1 VSNPDFSGSYPPDPA
16 EPGRWGRS
24 RDGQRGERYGDGHRA
39 RGTRDAGD
47 DGYRRDRDYEWDRGA
62 GADPGYARADRPRA
76 DRPRAGHSRAAGGRN
91 SGSRADQRWADQPG
105 ADQPGA
111 DQPGADQQWAG
122 EHRADQGRASQS
134 RASQGWE
141 DQGRADQAGAD
152 QGRQAR
158 GGRRAARDAGQGR
171 RGAAG
176 AARDASG
183 MTAKDRLVA
192 KLGTDHAAAGLGAAA
207 AAGGAPAA
215 AHAMTSGYPG
225 SADPRGRG
233 PRDSGPRW
241 SGDGRGG
248 AAGMHDGNGR
258 GGRGGN
264 GGGNGRG
271 PGRPRRKGDWWR
283 RWSWKKALLASA
295 LTGVGFIILIVI
307 GIFYTYSQ
315 TPIPA
320 ASQLA
325 TGQASRVYFRDG
337 HTLVGMFGQNDRQTL
352 QPNQIPAM
360 VSNAM
365 VAAEDKHFYDEGGV
379 SPVGIMRAA
388 IADLTSGSVQQG
400 GSTITQQLVRN
411 YYSGIGTAETAT
423 RKIKEIFVAEKLA
436 SVESKAWILTN
447 YMNTV
452 PTGVNM
458 YGFGAASEAY
468 FGKPVSKLTVAQ
480 AAMIAAMPQS
490 PSYYNPDPKA
500 GAAYQALVFRWHYVL
515 RTMVQMGTLT
525 QAQADAQKFPT
536 LAKAFNNSWS
546 GYRGYIM
553 TAVYNELE
561 NTYHYTQGQID
572 DGGLRVVTTFS
583 KPMMNQLY
591 ATVAQEK
598 RQMRLDG
605 KALPSY
611 AHVGA
616 VLEAP
621 NTGQIWAM
629 YSGPNYDAK
638 NCSKI
643 RCQWDMALQNR
654 EQVGSSMKPYVLA
667 LARSQ
672 GMSVKTST
680 LDGHSPLWI
689 PPVSQP
695 STYASQSTPADTSQW
710 YEVGNDAGDAQA
722 NGVSVVTASAESLN
736 TAYTDLYHRVAGTD
750 GMNMINMA
758 KSFGVNISS
767 SASGLY
773 TQRDEVGTALGQASL
788 TVEEQASTFATL
800 ANNGQYEAPHVILE
814 IQQQLP
820 GQAMQTIQAK
830 VAHHPVLTPDQDSD
844 VDYALSFDDKPG
856 GTAPNAGLADG
867 RELIAK
873 TGTTNLSQSAFFIG
887 AIPQFSLAIGM
898 FTNEQ
903 GCPNSIA
910 GCAAAANQESA
921 PPAGLQTL
929 YGVGNLPGYGGEWP
943 ATIWHAYAQKM
954 FGTMPVQSFPTPDFG
969 GTAWN
974 MLGPYTPKPK
984 PTPMPTPT
992 STCDGISFAG
1002 HCFGNHHHPASPTPS
1017 APVPSNPVSTA
1028 PFPNPTPSGFSKQ
1041 RSSIG

>member
-1 VSNPDFSGSYPPDPA
+1 MSNPDFSGSYPPEPA
-16 EPGRWGRS
+16 EPGRWDGS
-24 RDGQRGERYGDGHRA
+24 RGGQRGERYGDGRHGRS
-39 RGTRDAGD
+39 TRDAGER
-47 DGYRRDRDYEWDRGA
+47 GYRQGRDYEWDRGA
-62 GADPGYARADRPRA
+62 ADPGYYRGADYRGADSGAGNYGADDARGAGGRA
-76 DRPRAGHSRAAGGRN
+76 SAPRAGRRPGRSRT
-91 SGSRADQRWADQPG
+91 DQSWADQS
-105 ADQPGA
+105 
-111 DQPGADQQWAG
+111 W
-122 EHRADQGRASQS
+122 ADQGGS
-134 RASQGWE
+134 G
-141 DQGRADQAGAD
+141 QGRAP
-152 QGRQAR
+152 RY
-158 GGRRAARDAGQGR
+158 GRRAVREAARAR
-171 RGAAG
+171 RGAA
-176 AARDASG
+176 AASG
-183 MTAKDRLVA
+183 MSAKDRLAA
-192 KLGTDHAAAGLGAAA
+192 KLGTGHAAAGLSAAGAADY
-207 AAGGAPAA
+207 AAGAVPAA
-215 AHAMTSGYPG
+215 GHAMAGYPG
-225 SADPRGRG
+225 PGYPGPGYPGPDHPRGSGSWDARDFGPRSGRGRG
-233 PRDSGPRW
+233 GSAEIH
-241 SGDGRGG
+241 GG
-248 AAGMHDGNGR
+248 N
-258 GGRGGN
+258 GRGGN
-264 GGGNGRG
+264 GGGGRGGNGRGG

-283 RWSWKKALLASA
+283 RWTWKKVIAMCLVSAGGFAALLVAA
-295 LTGVGFIILIVI
+295 A
-307 GIFYTYSQ
+307 FYAYSR

-320 ASQLA
+320 ASQFA

-337 HTLVGMFGQNDRQTL
+337 KTLVGMFGNNNRQTL
-352 QPNQIPAM
+352 SATQIPSM

-365 VAAEDKHFYDEGGV
+365 VAAEDKHFYEEGGV

-411 YYSGIGTAETAT
+411 YYTGIGTSETAT

-436 SVESKAWILTN
+436 SQESKSWILTN

-458 YGFGAASEAY
+458 YGFGAAAEAY

-480 AAMIAAMPQS
+480 AAMIAAMPQA

-525 QAQADAQKFPT
+525 QAQANAQKFPT
-536 LAKAFNNSWS
+536 LAKAFNNNWS

-553 TAVYNELE
+553 NAVFAELE
-561 NTYHYTQGQID
+561 NTYHYTQAQID
-572 DGGLRVVTTFS
+572 DGGLKIFTTFS

-616 VLEAP
+616 VLEQP
-621 NTGQIWAM
+621 GTGQIWAM
-629 YSGPNYDAK
+629 YSGPNYNAK

-667 LARSQ
+667 LARQQ
-672 GMSVKTST
+672 GMSVKSST

-695 STYASQSTPADTSQW
+695 DTYASQSQPATANSSSW

-722 NGVSVVTASAESLN
+722 NGVSVVTSTAESLN
-736 TAYTDLYHRVAGTD
+736 TAYTDLYHRVAGSD
-750 GMNMINMA
+750 GMNMVNLA
-758 KSFGVNISS
+758 KSFGVDVS

-788 TVEEQASTFATL
+788 TVGEQASTFATL
-800 ANNGQYEAPHVILE
+800 ANNGTYVAPHVILQ
-814 IQQQLP
+814 IQQQKP
-820 GQAMQTIQAK
+820 GQALQTTQAK
-830 VAHHPVLTPDQDSD
+830 PETHQVLTPAEDSD

-856 GTAPNAGLADG
+856 GTAPNVGLADG

-903 GCPNSIA
+903 GCPPSIA

-921 PPAGLQTL
+921 PPAGVQTL

-954 FGTMPVQSFPTPDFG
+954 FGSMSIQSFPTPDFG
-969 GTAWN
+969 GTPWN
-974 MLGPYTPKPK
+974 LLGPYTPKP
-984 PTPMPTPT
+984 TPTPT
-992 STCDGISFAG
+992 PTPTPATTCKGFYFAG
-1002 HCFGNHHHPASPTPS
+1002 HCFHGRGNNPTPAPTPS
-1017 APVPSNPVSTA
+1017 NPIPSPSL
-1028 PFPNPTPSGFSKQ
+1028 PNASPSGFSKQ
-1041 RSSIG
+1041 RPATG

>member
-1 VSNPDFSGSYPPDPA
+1 MS
-16 EPGRWGRS
+16 
-24 RDGQRGERYGDGHRA
+24 
-39 RGTRDAGD
+39 
-47 DGYRRDRDYEWDRGA
+47 
-62 GADPGYARADRPRA
+62 
-76 DRPRAGHSRAAGGRN
+76 
-91 SGSRADQRWADQPG
+91 
-105 ADQPGA
+105 
-111 DQPGADQQWAG
+111 
-122 EHRADQGRASQS
+122 
-134 RASQGWE
+134 
-141 DQGRADQAGAD
+141 
-152 QGRQAR
+152 
-158 GGRRAARDAGQGR
+158 
-171 RGAAG
+171 
-176 AARDASG
+176 
-183 MTAKDRLVA
+183 AKDRLVA
-192 KLGTDHAAAGLGAAA
+192 KLGTDHAAAGFSAAA
-207 AAGGAPAA
+207 AADYAAGGAPAA

-225 SADPRGRG
+225 SADPRGEGPQGPG

-241 SGDGRGG
+241 SGGRRGG
-248 AAGMHDGNGR
+248 AAGMHNGNGR

-271 PGRPRRKGDWWR
+271 PGRPHRKGDWWR
-283 RWSWKKALLASA
+283 RWTWKKALAASA
-295 LTGVGFIILIVI
+295 LTGVGFIILVLI

-490 PSYYNPDPKA
+490 PSYYDPDPKA

-525 QAQADAQKFPT
+525 QAQANAQKFPT

-553 TAVYNELE
+553 TAVFNELE

-758 KSFGVNISS
+758 KSFGVNVAST
-767 SASGLY
+767 ASGLY

-800 ANNGQYEAPHVILE
+800 ADNGQYNAPHVILE

-830 VAHHPVLTPDQDSD
+830 VAHHQVLTPDENSD

-867 RELIAK
+867 REIIAK

-903 GCPNSIA
+903 GCPTSIA

-943 ATIWHAYAQKM
+943 ATIWHDYAQKM

-984 PTPMPTPT
+984 PTPTPNPTN
-992 STCDGISFAG
+992 TCDGISFAG

-1028 PFPNPTPSGFSKQ
+1028 PFPNPTPTGFSKQ

>member
-1 VSNPDFSGSYPPDPA
+1 VG
-16 EPGRWGRS
+16 G
-24 RDGQRGERYGDGHRA
+24 RDG
-39 RGTRDAGD
+39 
-47 DGYRRDRDYEWDRGA
+47 
-62 GADPGYARADRPRA
+62 
-76 DRPRAGHSRAAGGRN
+76 
-91 SGSRADQRWADQPG
+91 GS
-105 ADQPGA
+105 
-111 DQPGADQQWAG
+111 
-122 EHRADQGRASQS
+122 RADQGRAGQ
-134 RASQGWE
+134 RGAGQRGASQRGASQAGAGQAWASQDRGGQSWE
-141 DQGRADQAGAD
+141 DRARADQARGSQARAGQARAGQAGAD
-152 QGRQAR
+152 QGRPAR
-158 GGRRAARDAGQGR
+158 GSRRADQGR
-171 RGAAG
+171 RGGADRAAAGMSAKDRLAAKLGTDRAAAGFGAAG
-176 AARDASG
+176 AADY
-183 MTAKDRLVA
+183 
-192 KLGTDHAAAGLGAAA
+192 
-207 AAGGAPAA
+207 AAGGVPAGAAPAA

-225 SADPRGRG
+225 SGYPGSGYPGSADPRGRG
-233 PRDSGPRW
+233 GRDPRDAGPGRSGR
-241 SGDGRGG
+241 GRGG
-248 AAGMHDGNGR
+248 AAQMHDGNGR
-258 GGRGGN
+258 GGRGGNGGN

-283 RWSWKKALLASA
+283 RWTWKKALATSA
-295 LTGVGFIILIVI
+295 LTGVGFMILVLI

-320 ASQLA
+320 ASEFA
-325 TGQASRVYFRDG
+325 TGQASRVYFRNG
-337 HTLVGMFGQNDRQTL
+337 TTLVGMFGQTDRQTL
-352 QPNQIPAM
+352 QPNEIPAM
-360 VSNAM
+360 VRNAM
-365 VAAEDKHFYDEGGV
+365 VASEDKHFYSEGGV
-379 SPVGIMRAA
+379 SPTGILRAA

-411 YYSGIGTAETAT
+411 YYAGIGTAETAT

-436 SVESKAWILTN
+436 SQESKAWILTN

-500 GAAYQALVFRWHYVL
+500 GAGYQALVFRWHYVL

-525 QAQADAQKFPT
+525 QAQANAQKFPA
-536 LAKAFNNSWS
+536 LAKAFNNNWS

-553 TAVYNELE
+553 NAVLNELE
-561 NTYHYTQGQID
+561 NTYHYTQAQID
-572 DGGLRVVTTFS
+572 DGGLRVITTFS

-598 RQMRLDG
+598 KQMRLAG

-616 VLEAP
+616 VLEQP
-621 NTGQIWAM
+621 GTGEIWAM
-629 YSGPNYDAK
+629 YSGPNYNAK
-638 NCSKI
+638 NCNVI

-672 GMSVKTST
+672 GMSVKTTT

-695 STYASQSTPADTSQW
+695 NTYASQSTPANSAQW
-710 YEVGNDAGDAQA
+710 YQVGNDAGDAQA

-758 KSFGVNISS
+758 KSFGVNVAST
-767 SASGLY
+767 ASGLY

-800 ANNGQYEAPHVILE
+800 ANNGQYVAPHVIRE
-814 IQQQLP
+814 IQQQP
-820 GQAMQTIQAK
+820 SGQAMQTIQAK
-830 VAHHPVLTPDQDSD
+830 VAHHQVLTPDENSD

-856 GTAPNAGLADG
+856 GTAPNVGLADG

-903 GCPNSIA
+903 GCPASIA
-910 GCAAAANQESA
+910 GCTTAANQESA

-954 FGTMPVQSFPTPDFG
+954 FGSMPVQSFPTPDFG

-974 MLGPYTPKPK
+974 LLGPYTPKPA
-984 PTPMPTPT
+984 PTPT
-992 STCDGISFAG
+992 PTPTPTCNGVSWAG
-1002 HCFGNHHHPASPTPS
+1002 HCWPNQS
-1017 APVPSNPVSTA
+1017 A
-1028 PFPNPTPSGFSKQ
+1028 NPTPSTPTPGNQVPTPSFPNTTPSGLTKQ
-1041 RSSIG
+1041 RSNVG

>member
-1 VSNPDFSGSYPPDPA
+1 MS
-16 EPGRWGRS
+16 
-24 RDGQRGERYGDGHRA
+24 
-39 RGTRDAGD
+39 
-47 DGYRRDRDYEWDRGA
+47 
-62 GADPGYARADRPRA
+62 
-76 DRPRAGHSRAAGGRN
+76 
-91 SGSRADQRWADQPG
+91 
-105 ADQPGA
+105 
-111 DQPGADQQWAG
+111 
-122 EHRADQGRASQS
+122 
-134 RASQGWE
+134 
-141 DQGRADQAGAD
+141 
-152 QGRQAR
+152 
-158 GGRRAARDAGQGR
+158 
-171 RGAAG
+171 
-176 AARDASG
+176 
-183 MTAKDRLVA
+183 AKDRLVA
-192 KLGTDHAAAGLGAAA
+192 KLGTDHAAAGFSAAA
-207 AAGGAPAA
+207 AADYAAGGAPAA

-233 PRDSGPRW
+233 PQGSGPRDSGPRW
-241 SGDGRGG
+241 SGGGRGG
-248 AAGMHDGNGR
+248 AAGMHNGNGR

-283 RWSWKKALLASA
+283 RWTWKKALAASA
-295 LTGVGFIILIVI
+295 LTGVGFMILIVI

-490 PSYYNPDPKA
+490 PSYYDPDPKA

-525 QAQADAQKFPT
+525 QAQANAQKFPT

-553 TAVYNELE
+553 TAVFNELE

-758 KSFGVNISS
+758 KSFGVNVAS

-800 ANNGQYEAPHVILE
+800 ADNGQYNAPHVILE

-830 VAHHPVLTPDQDSD
+830 VAHHQVLTPDENSD

-903 GCPNSIA
+903 GCPTSIA

-921 PPAGLQTL
+921 PPAACR
-929 YGVGNLPGYGGEWP
+929 P
-943 ATIWHAYAQKM
+943 
-954 FGTMPVQSFPTPDFG
+954 S
-969 GTAWN
+969 TAWVTCRATAVN
-974 MLGPYTPKPK
+974 GRPRSGTRTPRRCSAACRCRPS
-984 PTPMPTPT
+984 PPRTSAAPRGTCSGLTRRSRSPPRPRTPT
-992 STCDGISFAG
+992 NTCDGISFAG

-1028 PFPNPTPSGFSKQ
+1028 PFPNPTPTGFSKQ

>member
-1 VSNPDFSGSYPPDPA
+1 MAAAVPISAVPISAVPTSRGPTSAARTRAGAARAGPA
-16 EPGRWGRS
+16 RAGKTRAVPIRPVPTRAGL
-24 RDGQRGERYGDGHRA
+24 A
-39 RGTRDAGD
+39 RG
-47 DGYRRDRDYEWDRGA
+47 
-62 GADPGYARADRPRA
+62 
-76 DRPRAGHSRAAGGRN
+76 S
-91 SGSRADQRWADQPG
+91 
-105 ADQPGA
+105 
-111 DQPGADQQWAG
+111 
-122 EHRADQGRASQS
+122 
-134 RASQGWE
+134 
-141 DQGRADQAGAD
+141 
-152 QGRQAR
+152 
-158 GGRRAARDAGQGR
+158 RRAARDAGQGR

-176 AARDASG
+176 AARDARG
-183 MTAKDRLVA
+183 MSAKDRLAA
-192 KLGTDHAAAGLGAAA
+192 KLGTDQAAAGFSAAGAADY

-233 PRDSGPRW
+233 PQGPGPRDSGPRW
-241 SGDGRGG
+241 SGGGRGG
-248 AAGMHDGNGR
+248 AAGMHNGNGR

-283 RWSWKKALLASA
+283 RWTWKKALAASA
-295 LTGVGFIILIVI
+295 LTGVGFIILILI

-411 YYSGIGTAETAT
+411 YYTGIGTAETAT

-436 SVESKAWILTN
+436 QAKSKAWILTN

-458 YGFGAASEAY
+458 YGFGAAAEAY

-490 PSYYNPDPKA
+490 PSYYDPDPKA

-553 TAVYNELE
+553 TAVLNELE

-598 RQMRLDG
+598 RQMKLDG

-750 GMNMINMA
+750 GQNMIKMA
-758 KSFGVNISS
+758 QAFGVNTT
-767 SASGLY
+767 ASGLY

-800 ANNGQYEAPHVILE
+800 ADNGQYNAPHVILE

-830 VAHHPVLTPDQDSD
+830 VAHHQVLTPDQDSD

-921 PPAGLQTL
+921 PPAGVQTL

-954 FGTMPVQSFPTPDFG
+954 FASMTVKAFPTPDFG
-969 GTAWN
+969 GSAWN
-974 MLGPYTPKPK
+974 MLGPYTPKPA
-984 PTPMPTPT
+984 PTPTPTPT
-992 STCDGISFAG
+992 STCKGFYFAG
-1002 HCFGNHHHPASPTPS
+1002 HCFGNGHHHASPTPS
-1017 APVPSNPVSTA
+1017 APLPSNPVSDVSV
-1028 PFPNPTPSGFSKQ
+1028 P
-1041 RSSIG
+1041 